1 MCQTINGQAI
11 SINEHIHWHFTA
23 ISKLFIFYFKQTAER
38 TKITLN
44 AMQRVKYHI
53 KYRVYICGLFSWRC
67 IKLVAHTYRSKTVP
81 RISLGFLY
89 LFYYC
94 SLIFSKISIAIFS
107 FQILKLLLLMLV
119 SKEYWQ
125 KMGINWRSLR
135 LNFTHQPW
143 PLHHIPV
150 ESSVNRTITKHI

>member
-1 MCQTINGQAI
+1 MDKLSVSMNTYIDI
-11 SINEHIHWHFTA
+11 SQQLASCLFFILNKQLKEQKLHWMQC
-23 ISKLFIFYFKQTAER
+23 SEWN
-38 TKITLN
+38 ITSN
-44 AMQRVKYHI
+44 I
-53 KYRVYICGLFSWRC
+53 ESTFCGLFSWRC

-125 KMGINWRSLR
+125 KMGLNCRSLR
-135 LNFTHQPW
+135 FNFTHQPW